1 MFTHNLPVYIV
12 CFVANGSV
20 GTLHGFDT
28 EYYNIFAETRAL
40 CFAPW

>member
-1 MFTHNLPVYIV
+1 MCTHHLPVYIV

-28 EYYNIFAETRAL
+28 EYSNIFAETRTL
-40 CFAPW
+40 WFAPW